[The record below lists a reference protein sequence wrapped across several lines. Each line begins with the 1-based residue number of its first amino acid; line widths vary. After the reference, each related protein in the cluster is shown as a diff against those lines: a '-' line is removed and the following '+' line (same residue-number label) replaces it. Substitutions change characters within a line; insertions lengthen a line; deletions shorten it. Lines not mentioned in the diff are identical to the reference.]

1 MMNLGECLAWQ
12 RKKHNFTQSELSDKL
27 NISQQVIS
35 NYERNITSPP
45 IDFLQLL
52 ADFYSISLDELIGRR
67 VFKTENNIEKQI
79 LDIIVNLGESEK
91 ELSFVIINALSQYRG
106 KKDDK

>member
-1 MMNLGECLAWQ
+1 MNLGECLAWQ
-12 RKKHNFTQSELSDKL
+12 RKKHNFTQLELSDRL

-52 ADFYSISLDELIGRR
+52 ADFYSISVDELIGRR

-79 LDIIVNLGESEK
+79 LDIIVNLDETEK
-91 ELSFVIINALSQYRG
+91 ELSFVIISALSQYRG

>member
-12 RKKHNFTQSELSDKL
+12 RKKHDFTQLELSDRL

-45 IDFLQLL
+45 IEFLQLL
-52 ADFYSISLDELIGRR
+52 ADLYSISVDELIGRR
-67 VFKTENNIEKQI
+67 IFKTGNTIEKQI
-79 LDIIVNLGESEK
+79 LDAIVTLDDNEK

-106 KKDDK
+106 KKNDK